1 MAARK
6 QTSTQQPTATH
17 RLRRAARTQT
27 EHAARD
33 DDHFYRDLVENAN
46 DAIAVLSP
54 DGVITWVNRG
64 AERLLGWTRTELI
77 GQSYRLVTTPA
88 TTREVEDRNRQF
100 LAGHKPPSS
109 IFAAELVH
117 KDGTIIPVEARTRV
131 MRDRQGTVRG
141 FQGIYRDLTERRQ
154 AEQALRTREAYYR
167 ALLEH
172 ASDMIVILNAD
183 GTVRYS
189 SPSSLRILGHRLEDS
204 RGVSGFEFVHPEDV
218 QTVVDAFQ
226 QLADRP
232 GESTTMELRVRHADG
247 SWRIL
252 EATGTNLLAEPSVTG
267 IVINSRDVTA
277 RRESENRYRLV
288 SQSISDYAFSLTL
301 DEHGDCFI
309 EWLTDS
315 FTDVTGYSVQEM
327 VGRPNPLR
335 TYIHPDDFD
344 TVLQTVRTLQPGV
357 PTSSTFRILTK
368 HGATRWVHSRVQAV
382 ADASGR
388 VTRLYGAARD
398 ITQERET
405 AQALALSEAR
415 YRGLVDN
422 APDVIYT
429 LGLDATLTSLNPAF
443 TVHTGW
449 DREEWIGQP
458 FGPLLHP
465 DDYTLAATLF
475 QKILND
481 EPVPEFRLRVHTK
494 AGDYRVGEFRAVPQK
509 DQAGQIVSVLGV
521 SRNITE
527 RMEAEQRLEE
537 SRNLLTR
544 IADTIPDVLYLYDL
558 SRRRIVYVNSRVT
571 GVLGYTPEHIQGKD
585 DTALH
590 ALLHPEDVEV
600 FASWEHRMRTA
611 ADGELLE
618 VEYRVKHVNG
628 AYRWFHV
635 QASVCTRTAEGA
647 PDTLLAIAED
657 ITARKQLRALARERV
672 INLST
677 IPERLRQ
684 FREFLN
690 MTQAKFG
697 QTFGGHDQRQ
707 IGSYERGDTEPSLKL
722 LASIHNQGY
731 SLEVLFGEGG
741 SPLLDETLEYVT
753 MHQSERVLSEQL
765 AETLLQ
771 LLRRDRATT
780 TRLIHELGLPTRTL
794 PTSHK
799 SLVEQLAHLTMTG
812 AKPKGA

>member
-1 MAARK
+1 
-6 QTSTQQPTATH
+6 
-17 RLRRAARTQT
+17 
-27 EHAARD
+27 
-33 DDHFYRDLVENAN
+33 
-46 DAIAVLSP
+46 
-54 DGVITWVNRG
+54 
-64 AERLLGWTRTELI
+64 
-77 GQSYRLVTTPA
+77 
-88 TTREVEDRNRQF
+88 
-100 LAGHKPPSS
+100 
-109 IFAAELVH
+109 
-117 KDGTIIPVEARTRV
+117 
-131 MRDRQGTVRG
+131 
-141 FQGIYRDLTERRQ
+141 
-154 AEQALRTREAYYR
+154 
-167 ALLEH
+167 
-172 ASDMIVILNAD
+172 MIVILNVD

-204 RGVSGFEFVHPEDV
+204 IGVSGFDFVHPEDLPLV
-218 QTVVDAFQ
+218 TDAFQ
-226 QLADRP
+226 TLASRP
-232 GESTTMELRVRHADG
+232 GDSTTMELRVRHANG
-247 SWRIL
+247 SWRIM
-252 EATGTNLLAEPSVTG
+252 EATGTNLLEESSVAG
-267 IVINSRDVTA
+267 MVINSRDITA
-277 RRESENRYRLV
+277 RRESEDRYRLV
-288 SQSISDYAFSLTL
+288 SQSISDYAFSFTL
-301 DEHGDCFI
+301 DEHGDLFI
-309 EWLTDS
+309 DWLTDS
-315 FTDVTGYSVQEM
+315 FTDVTGYPVQEL

-335 TYIHPDDFD
+335 TYIHPDDFE
-344 TVLQTVRTLQPGV
+344 TVLRTVQNLPPHVQT
-357 PTSSTFRILTK
+357 SYEFRIITK
-368 HGATRWVHSRVQAV
+368 QGQTRWVHSRAQAV
-382 ADASGR
+382 TDASGR
-388 VTRLYGAARD
+388 VIRLYGAARD
-398 ITQERET
+398 ITKERET
-405 AQALALSEAR
+405 AQELRLSEAR
-415 YRGLVDN
+415 YRGLVEN

-449 DREEWIGQP
+449 ERGEWIGQP

-465 DDYTLAATLF
+465 DDYPLAATLF

-481 EPVPEFRLRVHTK
+481 EPVPEFRLRVRTK

-537 SRNLLTR
+537 SRNLLAR

-558 SRRRIVYVNSRVT
+558 PRRQIVYVNSRVT

-600 FASWEHRMRTA
+600 FTSWEHRMRNA

-635 QASVCTRTAEGA
+635 QASVCTRTAEGV
-647 PDTLLAIAED
+647 PGSILAIAED
-657 ITARKQLRALARERV
+657 ITARKRLHALARERV
-672 INLST
+672 IDLSA

-741 SPLLDETLEYVT
+741 SPLLDETLEYLT
-753 MHQSERVLSEQL
+753 LHHSERVVSEQL
-765 AETLLQ
+765 AETLLHM
-771 LLRRDRATT
+771 LRRDRETT
-780 TRLIHELGLPTRTL
+780 ARVMEELGLPTRTL
-794 PTSHK
+794 PTSQT
-799 SLVEQLAHLTMTG
+799 SLLEQLVRLTTAG
-812 AKPKGA
+812 TKPKGA

>member
-6 QTSTQQPTATH
+6 QASTQQPTAAH
-17 RLRRAARTQT
+17 RLRRAGRIQT
-27 EHAARD
+27 GHAARD
-33 DDHFYRDLVENAN
+33 DEHFYRDLVENAN
-46 DAIAVLSP
+46 DAIAVLSLE
-54 DGVITWVNRG
+54 GVITWINRG
-64 AERLLGWTRTELI
+64 AERLLGWTSAELV
-77 GQSYRLVTTPA
+77 GQHYRMVATPA
-88 TTREVEDRNRQF
+88 TAMIVEERNRRF
-100 LAGHKPPSS
+100 ASGDKPASS
-109 IFAAELVH
+109 IFEAELVH
-117 KDGTIIPVEARTRV
+117 KNGAIIPVEARTRV
-131 MRDRQGTVRG
+131 IRDRKGVGCG
-141 FQGIYRDLTERRQ
+141 FQGIYRDLTERKQ
-154 AEQALRTREAYYR
+154 AEQSLRTQEAYYR

-189 SPSSLRILGHRLEDS
+189 SPSSLRVLGYRLEDTT
-204 RGVSGFEFVHPEDV
+204 GVSGFDFVHPEDV

-226 QLADRP
+226 TLADKP

-252 EATGTNLLAEPSVTG
+252 EATGTNLLQEASIAG
-267 IVINSRDVTA
+267 IVINSRDITA
-277 RRESENRYRLV
+277 RRETEDRYRLV
-288 SQSISDYAFSLTL
+288 SQSISDYAFSCTL
-301 DEHGDCFI
+301 DEHGDLVI
-309 EWLTDS
+309 DWLTDS
-315 FTDVTGYSVQEM
+315 FTDVTGYAVQEL
-327 VGRPNPLR
+327 VGRPHPLR
-335 TYIHPDDFD
+335 LYIHPDDFE
-344 TVLQTVRTLQPGV
+344 TVLQTVRHLPPHVQ
-357 PTSSTFRILTK
+357 TSYEFRILTK
-368 HGATRWVHSRVQAV
+368 RGQTRWVQSRARAV
-382 ADASGR
+382 TDASGR

-398 ITQERET
+398 ITKEREA
-405 AQALALSEAR
+405 AQALQVSEAR
-415 YRGLVDN
+415 YRGLVEN

-465 DDYTLAATLF
+465 DDYSLAATLF
-475 QKILND
+475 QQILND
-481 EPVPEFRLRVHTK
+481 KPVPEFRLRVRTTSE
-494 AGDYRVGEFRAVPQK
+494 DYRVGEFRAVPQK
-509 DQAGQIVSVLGV
+509 DQAGQIVSILGV

-537 SRNLLTR
+537 SRNLLAR

-558 SRRRIVYVNSRVT
+558 SRRQIVYVNSRVT

-647 PDTLLAIAED
+647 PHTLLAIAED

-672 INLST
+672 IDLST

-794 PTSHK
+794 STSHQ
-799 SLVEQLAHLTMTG
+799 SLVEQLAHLTMTR